1 MPIELTAEEISDLQ
15 QLLRDRLGELS
26 EEIHHA
32 DVSDFRTQLKNRRIV
47 LQSILEKLE
56 RVPAL
61 KRG

>member
-1 MPIELTAEEISDLQ
+1 MPIELTVEEITEVQ

-32 DVSDFRTQLKNRRIV
+32 DLSDFRTQLKKRRIV

-56 RVPAL
+56 RMPSL
-61 KRG
+61 PGK